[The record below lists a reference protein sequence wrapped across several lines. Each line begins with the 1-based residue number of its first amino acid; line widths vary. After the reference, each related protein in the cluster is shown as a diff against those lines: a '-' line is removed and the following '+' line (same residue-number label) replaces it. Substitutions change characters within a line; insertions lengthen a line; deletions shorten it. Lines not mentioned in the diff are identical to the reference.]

1 MVDDPEDGAPTD
13 AGDGDSHAAGDDA
26 GGDSHAAGDD
36 AGGDSHAAGEDA
48 GNDADDEEFARRV
61 AEARELIGDDATAF
75 YVGVVREGREVDS
88 TFAQQ
93 ADDAQEEGMQALSLL
108 ASHLRLV
115 SDEAGVDY
123 TTVAA
128 DAVTLAE
135 QLESE

>member
-1 MVDDPEDGAPTD
+1 MVDDTREDGDDEHATD
-13 AGDGDSHAAGDDA
+13 ADHDA
-26 GGDSHAAGDD
+26 GSRG
-36 AGGDSHAAGEDA
+36 
-48 GNDADDEEFARRV
+48 DEEFARRV
-61 AEARELIGDDATAF
+61 EEARDLIGEDATAL

-93 ADDAQEEGMQALSLL
+93 ADDHQQEGMQALSLL
-108 ASHLRLV
+108 ASHIRLV

-135 QLESE
+135 QLDESE

>member
-1 MVDDPEDGAPTD
+1 MADDNRGNGAPADDDSSVDDDATD
-13 AGDGDSHAAGDDA
+13 EA
-26 GGDSHAAGDD
+26 
-36 AGGDSHAAGEDA
+36 
-48 GNDADDEEFARRV
+48 EFARRV
-61 AEARELIGDDATAF
+61 AEARELIGEDATAF

-93 ADDAQEEGMQALSLL
+93 ADDPQQEGMQALSLL
-108 ASHLRLV
+108 ASHIRLV

-135 QLESE
+135 QLDESE

>member
-1 MVDDPEDGAPTD
+1 MADDNRENGSPTD
-13 AGDGDSHAAGDDA
+13 DEASDGDDA
-26 GGDSHAAGDD
+26 TD
-36 AGGDSHAAGEDA
+36 E
-48 GNDADDEEFARRV
+48 EEFARRV
-61 AEARELIGDDATAF
+61 AEARELIGEDATAF

-93 ADDAQEEGMQALSLL
+93 AGDPQQEGMQALSLL
-108 ASHLRLV
+108 ASHIRLV

-135 QLESE
+135 QLDESE

>member
-1 MVDDPEDGAPTD
+1 MADDNRENGAPTD
-13 AGDGDSHAAGDDA
+13 
-26 GGDSHAAGDD
+26 
-36 AGGDSHAAGEDA
+36 EDVDEQA
-48 GNDADDEEFARRV
+48 PDDADDEEFARRLS
-61 AEARELIGDDATAF
+61 EARDLLSEDATAF

-93 ADDAQEEGMQALSLL
+93 ADDAQQEGMQALSLL
-108 ASHLRLV
+108 ASHVRLV

-135 QLESE
+135 QLDESE

>member
-1 MVDDPEDGAPTD
+1 MADD
-13 AGDGDSHAAGDDA
+13 H
-26 GGDSHAAGDD
+26 GGN
-36 AGGDSHAAGEDA
+36 GEDA
-48 GNDADDEEFARRV
+48 GVDGDADSETDDEAFARRV
-61 AEARELIGDDATAF
+61 EEARDLIGEDATAF

-93 ADDAQEEGMQALSLL
+93 ADDAQQEGMQALSLL
-108 ASHLRLV
+108 ASHIRLV

-135 QLESE
+135 QLDESE

>member
-1 MVDDPEDGAPTD
+1 MVDDNRENGTPEDRVTVSD
-13 AGDGDSHAAGDDA
+13 DSASAESSSESAAADAAGDETESD
-26 GGDSHAAGDD
+26 G
-36 AGGDSHAAGEDA
+36 
-48 GNDADDEEFARRV
+48 EFADRV
-61 AEARELIGDDATAF
+61 ENARELIGEDATAF

-135 QLESE
+135 QLGEQLEEE

>member
-1 MVDDPEDGAPTD
+1 VTDDDGGNGDVDAD
-13 AGDGDSHAAGDDA
+13 AESEGGEHVSGDDA
-26 GGDSHAAGDD
+26 GNG
-36 AGGDSHAAGEDA
+36 
-48 GNDADDEEFARRV
+48 DDEEFERRV
-61 AEARELIGDDATAF
+61 ENARELLTDDATAL

-93 ADDAQEEGMQALSLL
+93 ADDSQQEGMQALSLL
-108 ASHLRLV
+108 ASHIRLV

>member
-1 MVDDPEDGAPTD
+1 MADDHGEN
-13 AGDGDSHAAGDDA
+13 
-26 GGDSHAAGDD
+26 
-36 AGGDSHAAGEDA
+36 GEDA
-48 GNDADDEEFARRV
+48 GVDDETDDEAFARRV
-61 AEARELIGDDATAF
+61 EEARDLIGEDATAF

-93 ADDAQEEGMQALSLL
+93 ADDAQQEGMQALSLL
-108 ASHLRLV
+108 ASHIRLV

-135 QLESE
+135 QLDESE

>member
-1 MVDDPEDGAPTD
+1 MSDDTDADPEAVDET
-13 AGDGDSHAAGDDA
+13 
-26 GGDSHAAGDD
+26 
-36 AGGDSHAAGEDA
+36 
-48 GNDADDEEFARRV
+48 DDEEFARRV
-61 AEARELIGDDATAF
+61 AEARDLLSEDATAL
-75 YVGVVREGREVDS
+75 YVGVVRDGREVDS

-93 ADDAQEEGMQALSLL
+93 ADDAQQEGMQALSLL
-108 ASHLRLV
+108 ASHIRLV